1 MAKKSKIVKNDRRRA
16 MVARYAQRRAELK
29 AIIRAPSSTAEQ
41 REAAQRELARQ
52 PRDASAVRL
61 RNRDA
66 ADGRPRGYLR
76 KFGLSRVRV
85 RQLAHNG
92 QLPGV
97 RKASW

>member
-1 MAKKSKIVKNDRRRA
+1 VAKKSKIVKNDRRREI
-16 MVARYAQRRAELK
+16 VARYAARRAELK
-29 AIIRAPSSTAEQ
+29 QIIRSQSSTAEQ
-41 REAAQRELARQ
+41 RAAAQNALARQ